1 MLLIVRT
8 TSIHF
13 LFTSLV
19 HTLLLGLPVSG
30 QLATGDRQGTVVS
43 LLARPLRFPKVEVR
57 QPSGPE
63 WHPEPAMSAHQFRAP
78 PGLAEDEFKCAEM
91 WFRSKKEVPAIPT

>member
-13 LFTSLV
+13 LFASLV
-19 HTLLLGLPVSG
+19 YTLLLRLRVFG

-43 LLARPLRFPKVEVR
+43 LLARPLRFPNVEVR

-63 WHPEPAMSAHQFRAP
+63 WHPELAMNARRFRAP
-78 PGLAEDEFKCAEM
+78 PGLTEDQSKCAEI
-91 WFRSKKEVPAIPT
+91 WLRSKKEVPAIPA